1 MPRPRRGKKAK
12 RKAREKQLEAARR
25 LAQLQKKRELRAAGI
40 EMKERAKRR
49 RGIDYNKE
57 VAFEKK
63 PAMGFFDTGAEDDRT
78 KEIGREFRPTTLEDM
93 EGRRRKVNGRMILR
107 PCTTLSLRI
116 VCNMHISYNLQ
127 PVLTKVACQ
136 SFKLQNAGAIHAAI
150 SVWQC
155 Q

>member
-1 MPRPRRGKKAK
+1 MPWPCRGKKAK
-12 RKAREKQLEAARR
+12 RKAREKQLEEARR

-63 PAMGFFDTGAEDDRT
+63 PAMGFFETGAEEDRT

-93 EGRRRKVNGRMILR
+93 EGRRRKVNGCMLLR
-107 PCTTLSLRI
+107 PRL
-116 VCNMHISYNLQ
+116 N
-127 PVLTKVACQ
+127 PVSDMGL
-136 SFKLQNAGAIHAAI
+136 
-150 SVWQC
+150 
-155 Q
+155 

>member
-1 MPRPRRGKKAK
+1 MPWPCRGKKAK

-93 EGRRRKVNGRMILR
+93 EGRRRKVNGGTHPR
-107 PCTTLSLRI
+107 PCMNFSLRI
-116 VCNMHISYNLQ
+116 MCHMHTQHNLQ
-127 PVLTKVACQ
+127 PAFL
-136 SFKLQNAGAIHAAI
+136 
-150 SVWQC
+150 
-155 Q
+155 

>member
-1 MPRPRRGKKAK
+1 MPRPCRGKKAK

-93 EGRRRKVNGRMILR
+93 EGRRRKVSGGTLPWLCMG
-107 PCTTLSLRI
+107 LSLRI
-116 VCNMHISYNLQ
+116 VYHMHIQHSLQ
-127 PVLTKVACQ
+127 IAFLKVARK
-136 SFKLQNAGAIHAAI
+136 SFKLQSAGAMHVAI
-150 SVWQC
+150 
-155 Q
+155 